1 MTKRPNTL
9 LALDPGLR
17 ELGFAVFAGG
27 RLADRGVLS
36 LRSLPQS
43 RRLPEA
49 RRQLRQWV
57 RSYRP
62 RALAI
67 EQTHRHPV
75 PWLDDLYRLVR
86 SAILLADRRGI
97 RLATYSPQTIRK
109 TVVGN
114 GWATKRE
121 VAQVV
126 AARYPALR
134 IYVTQDRKWKE
145 RYWQNMFDAIALAL
159 HHQAKGLPPSRSR
172 PSG

>member
-1 MTKRPNTL
+1 MTNRPNTL

-27 RLADRGVLS
+27 RLTDRGVLS
-36 LRSLPQS
+36 LRSLPQR

-86 SAILLADRRGI
+86 SAVLLADRRGI

-145 RYWQNMFDAIALAL
+145 RYWQNMFDAVALGL
-159 HHQAKGLPPSRSR
+159 HDRAVQKPPSHGR
-172 PSG
+172 